1 MAMPESANTHPSGS
15 IAEAFVNLGLKGNR
29 PDGGVN
35 SPQQARDAGRPEAG
49 EKRRTRIAPPVII
62 RR

>member
-1 MAMPESANTHPSGS
+1 MVMPESANRYISGRV
-15 IAEAFVNLGLKGNR
+15 IEASMNLGLKRNR

-49 EKRRTRIAPPVII
+49 EKRSMGIAPPAII